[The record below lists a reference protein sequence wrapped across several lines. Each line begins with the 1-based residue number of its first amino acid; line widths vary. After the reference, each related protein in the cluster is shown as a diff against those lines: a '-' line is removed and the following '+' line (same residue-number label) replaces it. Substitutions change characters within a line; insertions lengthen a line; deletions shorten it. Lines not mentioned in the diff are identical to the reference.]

1 MRILL
6 VEDDPDVAANIADYL
21 EPRDVIIDFA
31 YDGVSGLHWAVTE
44 SYDVIILDVMLPGID
59 GYTLCRRLR
68 RDAQITTPILIL
80 TARDELTDK
89 IEGFESG
96 TDDYL
101 VKPFALPELYHRL
114 LALERR
120 RSKHPHE
127 GRLRVADL
135 ICDPDSGQVERAS
148 HHIKLSRLD
157 LKLLIALMRASPHFL
172 SREQLEDQ
180 VWGDD
185 HLSDDIVRAHIYRLR
200 KAIDRPFAI
209 PLVHTIHGLGYAIR
223 EPDADA
229 SSS

>member
-21 EPRDVIIDFA
+21 DSRAVVIDFA

-44 SYDVIILDVMLPGID
+44 SYDVIVLDVMLPGID

-68 RDAQITTPILIL
+68 HDAQLTTPILIL
-80 TARDELTDK
+80 TARDGLTDK
-89 IEGFESG
+89 IEGFEAG

-120 RSKHPHE
+120 HSNTPHE

-135 ICDPDSGQVERAS
+135 ICHPDSGRVERAS
-148 HHIKLSRLD
+148 QSIKLSRLD
-157 LKLLIALMRASPHFL
+157 LKLLIALMRTSPNFM
-172 SREQLEDQ
+172 SRERLENQ
-180 VWGDD
+180 VWGDA
-185 HLSDDIVRAHIYRLR
+185 HISDDTVRAHIYRLR

-229 SSS
+229 SP

>member
-1 MRILL
+1 MR
-6 VEDDPDVAANIADYL
+6 
-21 EPRDVIIDFA
+21 
-31 YDGVSGLHWAVTE
+31 H
-44 SYDVIILDVMLPGID
+44 
-59 GYTLCRRLR
+59 
-68 RDAQITTPILIL
+68 DAQLTTPILIL
-80 TARDELTDK
+80 TARDGLTDK
-89 IEGFESG
+89 IEGFEAG

-120 RSKHPHE
+120 RSKAPHE

-135 ICDPDSGQVERAS
+135 ICDPDSGKVERAGQI
-148 HHIKLSRLD
+148 IKLSRLD
-157 LKLLIALMRASPHFL
+157 LKLLIALMRTSPHFM

-223 EPDADA
+223 EPDADVSA
-229 SSS
+229 

>member
-6 VEDDPDVAANIADYL
+6 IEDDADVAANIADYL
-21 EPRDVIIDFA
+21 APRDVAVDFA

-59 GYTLCRRLR
+59 GYSLCRRLR
-68 RDAQITTPILIL
+68 HDARMTTPILML
-80 TARDELTDK
+80 TARDELADK
-89 IEGFESG
+89 VEGFESG

-120 RSKHPHE
+120 A
-127 GRLRVADL
+127 GGLQDGGLRVSDL
-135 ICDPDSGQVERAS
+135 TYDPNSGKVERANQTL
-148 HHIKLSRLD
+148 KLSRLD
-157 LKLLIALMRASPHFL
+157 LKLLIALMRASPHFI
-172 SREQLEDQ
+172 SREQLEVQ
-180 VWGDD
+180 VWGDE
-185 HLSDDIVRAHIYRLR
+185 HISDDIVRAHIYRLR

-209 PLVHTIHGLGYAIR
+209 PLVHTIHGLGYAVR

-229 SSS
+229 

>member
-1 MRILL
+1 MRVLL

-21 EPRDVIIDFA
+21 DAREVIIDFA
-31 YDGVSGLHWAVTE
+31 YDGISGLHWAVTE
-44 SYDVIILDVMLPGID
+44 SYDVIILDVMLPGLD

-68 RDAQITTPILIL
+68 QDAELMTPILML

-89 IEGFESG
+89 IEGFEAG

-114 LALERR
+114 LALARR
-120 RSKHPHE
+120 AGKTPHE

-135 ICDPDSGQVERAS
+135 ICDPDIGRVERAG
-148 HHIKLSRLD
+148 HLIKLSRLD
-157 LKLLIALMRASPHFL
+157 LKLLIALMQASPRFL

-180 VWGDD
+180 VWGDE

-200 KAIDRPFAI
+200 KAIDRPFSL
-209 PLVHTIHGLGYAIR
+209 PLVNTMHGLGYAIR

-229 SSS
+229 AS

>member
-21 EPRDVIIDFA
+21 DPRDVAVDFA

-44 SYDVIILDVMLPGID
+44 AYDVIVLDVMLPGID

-68 RDAQITTPILIL
+68 HDAQLATPILIL
-80 TARDELTDK
+80 TARDGLTDK
-89 IEGFESG
+89 IEGFEAG

-114 LALERR
+114 LALGRR
-120 RSKHPHE
+120 RSKSPHE

-135 ICDPDSGQVERAS
+135 ICDPNSGKVERAS
-148 HHIKLSRLD
+148 QTIKLSHLD
-157 LKLLIALMRASPHFL
+157 LKLLIALMRASPSFM

-180 VWGDD
+180 VWGEDSI
-185 HLSDDIVRAHIYRLR
+185 SDDIVRAHIYRLR
-200 KAIDRPFAI
+200 KAIDRPFAL
-209 PLVHTIHGLGYAIR
+209 PLVHTVHGLGYAIR

-229 SSS
+229 SL